1 MTAIDHPAAMTTR
14 TPRPRQPPRRG
25 PRRSADTQ
33 IVRVLALLLAM
44 ARSRRGVLLKQFA
57 EERDYPLSAV
67 YRDRDALRNAG
78 VPIEEPD
85 GGRYKVAD
93 AWLPPA
99 ATGANREEML
109 ALFVARRLAPG
120 LRGTRVARHLDTL
133 WAKLAGPGGQT
144 PITFPDEVALS
155 IPTLAAIDYA
165 PHAVVIDLLTAAQ
178 RERRAVWIRY
188 RTPEGVETERVVEPG
203 FLHWDGRLETLYA
216 LTWCRL
222 RDAVR
227 VFAVHRIRDART
239 TDDTFARRAQTQR
252 AALERAFRIW
262 VRERTQP
269 VVVQF
274 SARVA
279 GELRERRSH
288 ASQRLVELEDGGLVW
303 HVEIA
308 EPEEL
313 TRWILGYGPDARVLA
328 PDHLADRVRRLHQ
341 EAAALPVASDAP
353 ALMRPPRRPRSNST
367 TEAPTAANR
376 QRRR

>member
-1 MTAIDHPAAMTTR
+1 M
-14 TPRPRQPPRRG
+14 
-25 PRRSADTQ
+25 
-33 IVRVLALLLAM
+33 RVLALLVAM

-57 EERDYPLSAV
+57 EERGYPLSAV
-67 YRDRDALRNAG
+67 YRDRDAIRNAG

-85 GGRYKVAD
+85 GGRYKVPD

-99 ATGANREEML
+99 ATGANRDEML

-120 LRGTRVARHLDTL
+120 LRGTRVARHLDAL
-133 WAKLAGPGGQT
+133 WAKLAGPSGQT
-144 PITFPDEVALS
+144 PITFPDEVGLS
-155 IPTLAAIDYA
+155 IPALAAIDYA
-165 PHAVVIDLLTAAQ
+165 PHGVVIDLLTAAQ

-188 RTPEGVETERVVEPG
+188 RRPDGDETERVVEPG

-239 TDDTFARRAQTQR
+239 TDETFAARPQTQR
-252 AALERAFRIW
+252 AALEKAFQIW

-269 VVVQF
+269 VAVQF

-279 GELRERRSH
+279 EEIRERRRH
-288 ASQRLVELEDGGLVW
+288 ASQRLVELEDGGVIW
-303 HVEIA
+303 HVDVA

-313 TRWILGYGPDARVLA
+313 TRWVLGYAADARVLE
-328 PDHLADRVRRLHQ
+328 PVQLAERVRILH
-341 EAAALPVASDAP
+341 EAAAGIDDAAAAP
-353 ALMRPPRRPRSNST
+353 TLMTARRRSAPRSM
-367 TEAPTAANR
+367 APGVGVVPASG
-376 QRRR
+376 RRKR